1 MVITCIGVSWCA
13 VLMLAWF
20 MLFFFE
26 SWFVFCYSFK
36 QRFEFSVGFFVFLC
50 SSSIP
55 FIILVILS
63 FYFLLLH
70 EG

>member
-1 MVITCIGVSWCA
+1 MLITCIGVSWCA

-36 QRFEFSVGFFVFLC
+36 QRLEFFVGFLCIFVFL
-50 SSSIP
+50 
-55 FIILVILS
+55 FDS
-63 FYFLLLH
+63 FYHSGHLEFLFPTFT
-70 EG
+70 